1 MNEKKIMCKRKK
13 SRVHSV
19 GFLFSLFS
27 SALILLW
34 LGIFKFTQV
43 EAQAIYPLIDNH
55 PLSSWIYGAF
65 SVMTVSRMVGITE
78 IGLALLLLLSLWK
91 SSLLRYAA
99 LGIIAVFSFTLS
111 FLFTTPGMWRITEYI
126 PVTDFFI
133 IKDLMFLGF
142 GITFLE
148 YSLSIH
154 KNYRNE

>member
-1 MNEKKIMCKRKK
+1 
-13 SRVHSV
+13 
-19 GFLFSLFS
+19 
-27 SALILLW
+27 
-34 LGIFKFTQV
+34 
-43 EAQAIYPLIDNH
+43 
-55 PLSSWIYGAF
+55 
-65 SVMTVSRMVGITE
+65 MTVSRMVGITE

-142 GITFLE
+142 GITLLE